1 MFPLGSS
8 DPEGNTFFED
18 RPLSSVSGMTLN
30 TTGRYASL
38 KVRITFLGGIM
49 NAINFIKQY
58 KYAILVGLL
67 VFAPTSAV
75 VFGLFGFISGF
86 LNWGI
91 LILIALIFIGLQGYD
106 MFRNWMSNNDEEEY
120 DFFN

>member
-1 MFPLGSS
+1 
-8 DPEGNTFFED
+8 
-18 RPLSSVSGMTLN
+18 
-30 TTGRYASL
+30 
-38 KVRITFLGGIM
+38 M

-75 VFGLFGFISGF
+75 VFGMFGFISGF
-86 LNWGI
+86 VNWGT
-91 LILIALIFIGLQGYD
+91 LILVGLVFAGLQGYD

>member
-1 MFPLGSS
+1 
-8 DPEGNTFFED
+8 
-18 RPLSSVSGMTLN
+18 
-30 TTGRYASL
+30 
-38 KVRITFLGGIM
+38 M

-67 VFAPTSAV
+67 VFAPTSAL

-91 LILIALIFIGLQGYD
+91 LILIALIFAGLQGYD
-106 MFRNWMSNNDEEEY
+106 MFRNWMNNDEEEEVEY
-120 DFFN
+120 DPFN

>member
-1 MFPLGSS
+1 M
-8 DPEGNTFFED
+8 
-18 RPLSSVSGMTLN
+18 LS
-30 TTGRYASL
+30 
-38 KVRITFLGGIM
+38 
-49 NAINFIKQY
+49 FIKQY
-58 KYAILVGLL
+58 KWAVLIGLL
-67 VFAPTSAV
+67 VFAPTSAL

-91 LILIALIFIGLQGYD
+91 LVLIALIFAGLQGYD

>member
-1 MFPLGSS
+1 
-8 DPEGNTFFED
+8 
-18 RPLSSVSGMTLN
+18 
-30 TTGRYASL
+30 
-38 KVRITFLGGIM
+38 M

>member
-1 MFPLGSS
+1 
-8 DPEGNTFFED
+8 
-18 RPLSSVSGMTLN
+18 
-30 TTGRYASL
+30 
-38 KVRITFLGGIM
+38 M

-67 VFAPTSAV
+67 VFAPTSAL

-91 LILIALIFIGLQGYD
+91 IILIGLVFAGLQGYD
-106 MFRNWMSNNDEEEY
+106 SFRNWMSSDNDEEVEY
-120 DFFN
+120 DPFN